1 MPFINSKISLKLSEE
16 KKEIIK
22 TELGKLISEIPG
34 KSEQWLMVGFNDE
47 YCLYFKGQKKER
59 AAFIEVKIYGT
70 AGRKY
75 KEMLTQKI
83 SSLYEKELSITK
95 DNIYI
100 IFQEIDDWGW
110 NGGMF

>member
-1 MPFINSKISLKLSEE
+1 MPFINSKITLKLSEE
-16 KKEIIK
+16 KKEIVK
-22 TELGKLISEIPG
+22 SELGKLISEIPG

-47 YCLYFKGQKKER
+47 YCLYFKGEKKEK

-70 AGRKY
+70 ADRKY
-75 KEMLTQKI
+75 KEALTQKI

-100 IFQEIDDWGW
+100 VFDEVKDWGW